1 VAATGQAPDRLQ
13 PAASRAQFV
22 AAPADTRLAPETV
35 LVFPGLR
42 PRDGFYARRGKRIVD
57 LVLGSLLGL
66 MLLPLMAAVA
76 FIVLVTSGR
85 PVLYTSERLGMGGKS
100 FPMWKFRTM
109 VRDADAELERW
120 KLTHPDRAAQL
131 LTHWR
136 LPRDP
141 RVTLVGRFLRKSSL
155 DELPQFWN
163 VLRGDMSLVG
173 PRPYLSRE
181 SLEPALAAEI
191 VAVRPGITGPF
202 QVCGRKGLAPASR
215 MQLEA
220 TYAAESAL
228 LRDLA
233 YVALTA
239 RPLFRLDGH

>member
-13 PAASRAQFV
+13 PAVSRAQFV
-22 AAPADTRLAPETV
+22 AAPADARLAPETV
-35 LVFPGLR
+35 LVLPDLR

-57 LVLGSLLGL
+57 VVLGLLLGL
-66 MLLPLMAAVA
+66 MLLPLMVAVA

-131 LTHWR
+131 LTHWK
-136 LPRDP
+136 LARDP

-181 SLEPALAAEI
+181 SLEPALAAAI
-191 VAVRPGITGPF
+191 VAVRPGLTGPF
-202 QVCGRKGLAPASR
+202 QVCGRKELAPAAR
-215 MQLEA
+215 MRLEA
-220 TYAAESAL
+220 TYAAESGL
-228 LRDLA
+228 IRDLT